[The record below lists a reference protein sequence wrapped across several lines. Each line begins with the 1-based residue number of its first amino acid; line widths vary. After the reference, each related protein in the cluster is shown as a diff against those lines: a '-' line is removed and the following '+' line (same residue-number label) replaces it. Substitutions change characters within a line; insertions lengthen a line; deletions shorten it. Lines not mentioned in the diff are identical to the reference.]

1 MASLTLFQQS
11 EVVRKKKFPEWR
23 TQKFGV
29 LLDFIQ
35 KGEVQ
40 RIGERDFRIPAELIL
55 GGDAGTYDPQMGD
68 MGRGS
73 MPQGLAMLQSYYPMR
88 LNFEMDKLAIKATS
102 NPNVAIENPF
112 LKCIAKGF
120 QEFRL
125 YRDKWYHNDGTA
137 VIGTATAHSSGSG
150 VSVYTMDSVTGTQ
163 WLRRGQPVTIYNNG
177 LTTIRTTAARIVSL
191 DTAALTVTLN
201 LIVPSASATDKF
213 CFSGVSGS
221 SPAGPRGIGYWINST
236 SSGLVANID
245 RAVEPQVNAKTVNAA
260 NSPYITE
267 MVMGLYDK
275 ILNDRAEVA
284 SEVMAIAS
292 PNVRAQAYNNM
303 MAIQAIFLDSTSA
316 QAVDRLP
323 PLKGR
328 NNFMYGG
335 VPHTLDIHTYKD
347 RTHFLVPSLWGRAV
361 LAEEDF
367 FQTDGVSGE
376 KGRFIQL
383 YGASGGPAAGTWFG
397 LTCDENPY
405 TIDIGAQGLVYGQ
418 PMANYHT

>member
-1 MASLTLFQQS
+1 MASLTIFQQS

-29 LLDFIQ
+29 ILDFIQ

-40 RIGERDFRIPAELIL
+40 KVGERDYRIPAETIL
-55 GGDAGTYDPQMGD
+55 GGDAGTYDPQLGD

-73 MPQGLAMLQSYYPMR
+73 MPQGVTMLQSYFPMR

-150 VSVYTMDSVTGTQ
+150 VSVYTMDSITGTQ
-163 WLRRGQPVTIYNNG
+163 WLRRGQPITVYNNG
-177 LTTIRTTAARIVSL
+177 LTTINTTAARIVAL

-201 LIVPSASATDKF
+201 MVVPNASATDKF

-221 SPAGPRGIGYWINST
+221 SPAGPRGLSYWINENT
-236 SSGLVANID
+236 SGLVASID
-245 RAVEPQVNAKTVNAA
+245 KAKEPQVIAKSVNAA
-260 NSPYITE
+260 NAPYITE
-267 MVMGLYDK
+267 HVMGLYDK

-284 SEVMAIAS
+284 TEIMAVCS

-303 MAIQAIFLDSTSA
+303 VSIQQILLDSTSA

-323 PLKGR
+323 QLKGR

-335 VPHTLDIHTYKD
+335 VPHTVDIHCNKV
-347 RTHFLVPSLWGRAV
+347 RVFMMAASLWGRAV
-361 LAEEDF
+361 LSEEDF

-405 TIDIGAQGLVYGQ
+405 TVDIGAQGVIYNL
-418 PMANYHT
+418 PMAAYHT

>member
-1 MASLTLFQQS
+1 MPSLTIFQQS

-40 RIGERDFRIPAELIL
+40 RVGERDFRIPAELIL
-55 GGDAGTYDPQMGD
+55 GGDAGTYDPQLGD

-73 MPQGLAMLQSYYPMR
+73 MPQGVVLLQSFFPMR

-125 YRDKWYHNDGTA
+125 YRDKWYHGDGTA
-137 VIGTATAHSSGSG
+137 RIGTAVAHSSASG
-150 VSVYTMDSVTGTQ
+150 VSVYTMDSITGTQ
-163 WLRRGQPVTIYNNG
+163 WLRRGQPVTVYDSTF
-177 LTTIRTTAARIVSL
+177 TTLKTTAARINAL
-191 DTAALTVTLN
+191 DTGALTVTLN
-201 LIVPSASATDKF
+201 IIVPAAAATDIF
-213 CFSGVSGS
+213 AFSGVSGA
-221 SPAGPRGIGYWINST
+221 SPAGPRGLAYWLNSST
-236 SSGLVANID
+236 SGLVAGIN
-245 RAVEPQVNAKTVNAA
+245 RATEPQVIAKFVASGG
-260 NSPYITE
+260 SPYITE

-284 SEVMAIAS
+284 TSIMAVCS

-303 MAIQAIFLDSTSA
+303 MAIQQIFLDSTSA

-335 VPHTLDIHTYKD
+335 VPHTVDIHCQKD
-347 RTHFLVPSLWGRAV
+347 RVFDMAASLWGRAV

-367 FQTDGVSGE
+367 FQTDGVAGE

-405 TIDIGAQGLVYGQ
+405 TIDIGAQGVVTGL
-418 PMANYHT
+418 PLANFHT